1 MKKKG
6 LVAKISLLMKYNKL
20 KLKLESKQEEYD
32 KKVLELYT
40 ERKLHKREKEIWE
53 EALKEQEQEI
63 IRLKKRGV
71 KGDTKAT
78 TTRVSR
84 KK

>member
-20 KLKLESKQEEYD
+20 KTKLETKQEEYD

-40 ERKLHKREKEIWE
+40 EKKLHKREKEIWE
-53 EALKEQEQEI
+53 QALKEQEEEI

-71 KGDTKAT
+71 KNDSKTN
-78 TTRVSR
+78 TTRISR